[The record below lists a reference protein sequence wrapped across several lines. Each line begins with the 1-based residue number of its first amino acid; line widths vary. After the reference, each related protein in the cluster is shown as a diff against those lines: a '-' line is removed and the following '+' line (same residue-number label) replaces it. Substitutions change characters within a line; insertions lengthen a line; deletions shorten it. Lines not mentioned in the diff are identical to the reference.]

1 MFRDFFSKWQPLRDK
16 DDGTGGGQTD
26 EEKAAAEKAA
36 ADKAAADAAALA
48 AAGKG
53 PAGEGHD
60 AFSQALQLEDNR
72 NYVKTKGFKSF
83 DDIVKTTQ
91 EQETRLGNSIL
102 LPKDPSNFEE
112 MAPVFDRLGRPK
124 VAAADASGYDFVV
137 TEEQSKELPY
147 DKKFATEAAQEFHK
161 IGLTKEQ
168 GRKVHDWYVG
178 KQGGQ
183 FKEGTKALLEHEAK
197 QHTEITK
204 KWGDAG
210 TDTYKKN
217 VELATRAMVELGLED
232 AYKRRGI
239 LAEDGTIR
247 EASIAFALA
256 QVGESMF
263 SEGGMDGGDASN
275 GANPWAKDTWNETQ
289 QGKIYRADKDRARTL
304 ITEAGLTPGDYGL

>member
-1 MFRDFFSKWQPLRDK
+1 MFLDFMKWQPLREQ
-16 DDGTGGGQTD
+16 DGAGSGSGSEQTV
-26 EEKAAAEKAA
+26 EEKAAAEAA
-36 ADKAAADAAALA
+36 AAA

-53 PAGEGHD
+53 PATEGHD
-60 AFSQALQLEDNR
+60 AMMQALTVEDNR
-72 NYVKTKGFKSF
+72 SYVKTKGFKSF
-83 DDIVKTTQ
+83 DDLVKTAV

-102 LPKDPSNFEE
+102 LPKDTSNFEE

-124 VAAADASGYDFVV
+124 TPAADASGYDFVV
-137 TEEQSKELPY
+137 SEEQSKKLPY
-147 DKKFATEAAQEFHK
+147 DKKFATKAAEKFHQ

-178 KQGGQ
+178 EQSTSFEG
-183 FKEGTKALLEHEAK
+183 GTKALLEHEAK

-263 SEGGMDGGDASN
+263 SEGGFGSGDASH
-275 GANPWAKDTWNETQ
+275 GANPWAKESWNETQ
-289 QGKIYRADKDRARTL
+289 QGAIYRKDKDRAKTL
-304 ITEAGLTPGDYGL
+304 IVEAGLNPSDYAL